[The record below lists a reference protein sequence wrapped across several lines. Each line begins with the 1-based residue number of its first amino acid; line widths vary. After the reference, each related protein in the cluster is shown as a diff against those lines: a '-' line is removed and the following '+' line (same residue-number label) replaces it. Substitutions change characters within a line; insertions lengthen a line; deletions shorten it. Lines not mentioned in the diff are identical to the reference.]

1 MSLYANAA
9 EVLPPELYEEVRNHW
24 NGGILWIPARIP
36 KMKPVPPEDE
46 YAYLLIRAGL
56 PTRDIADSCGMT
68 MDHVKYLAKKLR
80 RKQKTP
86 PPAAGDS
93 DSTVTEKVT
102 EDRRK
107 IDGNAFLDG
116 RNRDN
121 GPGDRK

>member
-1 MSLYANAA
+1 MGLHANAA
-9 EVLPPELYEEVRNHW
+9 DVLPPELLKEVQKHW
-24 NGGILWIPARIP
+24 NGGTLWFPAIIP

-68 MDHVKYLAKKLR
+68 MDHVKYLAKKLK

-86 PPAAGDS
+86 PPAAGNS
-93 DSTVTEKVT
+93 DSEVTENVT

-107 IDGNAFLDG
+107 N
-116 RNRDN
+116 
-121 GPGDRK
+121 P